1 MYERENMDIFYKI
14 EQFSY
19 RLAEKIGSGDSNE
32 DVELYK
38 YSIFMIFSNLFTIG
52 AGLLIADGIGY
63 LSFFVPCVTTYIL
76 LRVVGGGQHCET
88 FQDCFV
94 TSNIISATCC
104 AIAILTKDCPEIM
117 WVLSVFFAI
126 NIIPICPKPST
137 NSPTRGAKEDLRF
150 RKSFALRLTLL
161 IVVSLFAS
169 LYGATELSSS
179 ISSGI
184 MVLCFVLSDF
194 GESVVSKCTT

>member
-1 MYERENMDIFYKI
+1 MGIFYKI

-19 RLAEKIGSGDSNE
+19 RLAEKIGRGDSEE

-38 YSIFMIFSNLFTIG
+38 YSIFMIFSNLFTVG
-52 AGLLIADGIGY
+52 VGLLIADGIGY

-88 FQDCFV
+88 FQDCFI

-104 AIAILTKDCPEIM
+104 GIAILTKDCPEIM
-117 WVLSVFFAI
+117 WVLSVSFAL
-126 NIIPICPKPST
+126 NTIPICPKPST
-137 NSPTRGAKEDLRF
+137 NSPTRGIKEDLRF
-150 RKSFALRLTLL
+150 RKSFAFRLTVL
-161 IVVSLFAS
+161 IIVSLLAS
-169 LYGATELSSS
+169 LYGARELSSS

-184 MVLCFVLSDF
+184 LVLCFVLSDF
-194 GESVVSKCTT
+194 GEEVISKISK

>member
-1 MYERENMDIFYKI
+1 MGIFYKI

-19 RLAEKIGSGDSNE
+19 RLAEKIGRGDSEE

-52 AGLLIADGIGY
+52 VGLLIADGIGY

-94 TSNIISATCC
+94 TSNIISAVCC
-104 AIAILTKDCPEIM
+104 GIAILTKDCPEIM
-117 WVLSVFFAI
+117 WVLSVFFAL
-126 NIIPICPKPST
+126 NTIPICPKPST
-137 NSPTRGAKEDLRF
+137 NSPTRGIKEDLRF
-150 RKSFALRLTLL
+150 RKSFAFRLTVL
-161 IVVSLFAS
+161 IIVSLLAS
-169 LYGATELSSS
+169 LYGARGLSSS

-184 MVLCFVLSDF
+184 LVLCFVLSDF
-194 GESVVSKCTT
+194 GENIVSKCTT